1 MKTDRGNFFEDFS
14 LGQVINHATPRTVSE
29 GDVAFYTGLTGSRFA
44 VNSSDVFAM
53 DQDYEVAPLD
63 DILVFNMIFG
73 RTVPDIS
80 INAVANLGYAEGLFG
95 VPVIP
100 GDTLTASS
108 EVIGIKEN
116 SNAKTG
122 VVYVRTIG
130 VNQVDERVLEYVR
143 WVMVAKRDASTP
155 APEVYVPE
163 LAETVPAEK
172 LLVAEDTSFED
183 YDPAMAGGPYLW
195 EDYEIGE
202 KIDHAE
208 GMTIEAAE
216 HQLATRLY
224 QNNARVH
231 FNRFAEKNGRFGRR
245 IVYGGHVISIA
256 RGLSFNGLANAF
268 RVAAI
273 NSGRHVAPVFAG
285 DTIFAWSEVVDK
297 AEMAGRGDVAALR
310 LRTIACKDADPGD
323 FPGRE
328 PDGAYAPQV
337 VLDLDYWVLMPRRD

>member
-14 LGQVINHATPRTVSE
+14 LGQTIDHATPRTVSE
-29 GDVAFYTGLTGSRFA
+29 GDVALYMALSGSRFA

-63 DILVFNMIFG
+63 DVLVFNMIFG
-73 RTVPDIS
+73 RTVPDVS
-80 INAVANLGYAEGLFG
+80 LNAIANLGYAEGLFG

-100 GDTLTASS
+100 GDTLTATS
-108 EVIGIKEN
+108 EIIGVKEN
-116 SNAKTG
+116 SNAETG
-122 VVYVRTIG
+122 IVYVRTVG
-130 VNQVDERVLEYVR
+130 VNQVDEQVLEYVR
-143 WVMVAKRDASTP
+143 WVMVAKRDASSP
-155 APEVYVPE
+155 APETHVPD
-163 LAETVPAEK
+163 LAGAVAAER
-172 LLVAEDTSFED
+172 LGIPEDTSFGD
-183 YDPAMAGGPYLW
+183 YDPAAAGGPYLW

-202 KIDHAE
+202 KIDHAD

-231 FNRFAEKNGRFGRR
+231 FNRFSERNSRFGRR

-285 DTIFAWSEVVDK
+285 DTLFAWSEVVDK
-297 AEMAGRGDVAALR
+297 ASIAGRDDVAALR
-310 LRTIACKDADPGD
+310 LRTISCKDTDPGG
-323 FPGRE
+323 FPGLGA
-328 PDGAYAPQV
+328 DGAYAAEV
-337 VLDLDYWVLMPRRD
+337 VLDLDYWVLMPR